1 MTSAAAALLLPAATL
16 SLSFLLAL
24 TPLRKA
30 KQLPFPT
37 KKPYCPLAS
46 LLCPF
51 YYHTYLAFALALLSL
66 RAVSSLREAA
76 VQIRALLRQAVTQ
89 LKDHSF
95 ESPRLEAELLMMHV
109 TKLNKVQLITRDQEE
124 LPALDETVY
133 RALLEQRLQGQPIAY
148 ILGER
153 DFWDLSLK
161 VSPDT
166 LIPRPDTEILVE
178 KALTLIKCN
187 HCRDVLDLGTG
198 SGAII
203 LSLKHD
209 APEIRASAV
218 DISPAALAV
227 AAENAARYNLEVSWY
242 CGSWFSPFMQPQAA
256 SALATAATT
265 KAKDI
270 RAQHTSC
277 THHAASSGGAATTQG
292 EAIAQFD
299 LIVANPPYIEE
310 GDPHLQQGDVRFE
323 PLVALV
329 SGQDGLSD
337 IKLIVHESRAFLR
350 QGGYLALEHG
360 YNQGE
365 AVRHLFKTVGYTQ
378 VETLRDY
385 GQNERVTLGRAL
397 S

>member
-1 MTSAAAALLLPAATL
+1 M
-16 SLSFLLAL
+16 
-24 TPLRKA
+24 
-30 KQLPFPT
+30 
-37 KKPYCPLAS
+37 
-46 LLCPF
+46 
-51 YYHTYLAFALALLSL
+51 
-66 RAVSSLREAA
+66 
-76 VQIRALLRQAVTQ
+76 QIRALLRQAVTL
-89 LKDHSF
+89 LKDHGF

-109 TKLNKVQLITRDQEE
+109 TKLNKVQIITRDQEE

-133 RALLEQRLQGQPIAY
+133 RALLEQRLQDQPIAY

-153 DFWDLSLK
+153 DFWDLTLK
-161 VSPDT
+161 VTPDT

-242 CGSWFSPFMQPQAA
+242 CGSWFSPFMQPQNAAVATNTKATKDKATTSPHTVNTHGGA
-256 SALATAATT
+256 SA
-265 KAKDI
+265 I
-270 RAQHTSC
+270 HR
-277 THHAASSGGAATTQG
+277 

-310 GDPHLQQGDVRFE
+310 GDPHLKQGDVRFE
-323 PLVALV
+323 PMGALV

-350 QGGYLALEHG
+350 QGGYLVLEHG

-365 AVRHLFKTVGYTQ
+365 AVRHLLQTVGYAQ